1 MRTAAGG
8 GPSQKV
14 TRLLMVFSSRSKR
27 PQLVRQ
33 MVMSL
38 SFDIDEKFNCYQYDQ
53 NERDNPEKALKQG
66 LFNYLFDSS
75 VNHLSRR

>member
-1 MRTAAGG
+1 
-8 GPSQKV
+8 
-14 TRLLMVFSSRSKR
+14 
-27 PQLVRQ
+27 
-33 MVMSL
+33 MSL

-75 VNHLSRR
+75 VNHLSRRYELSIRVSWQLGSTMIESAPFHASF